1 MRYQHTRK
9 NPSRGFTLIELLLV
23 MVILAILAAVVVPK
37 MVGRGEQA
45 KVAAAKTD
53 ISMLESALNT
63 FEVDNSRFPS
73 SDEGLAALMQAP
85 GNASNWRGP
94 YIQHAPRDPW
104 TNPYIYV
111 YPGQHNPQ
119 SFDLYS
125 THDGKDTSGNELNN
139 WNANQ

>member
-1 MRYQHTRK
+1 MRYQ
-9 NPSRGFTLIELLLV
+9 NPRTNRNRAFTLIELLMV
-23 MVILAILAAVVVPK
+23 MVILAILAAVVVPRI
-37 MVGRGEQA
+37 VGRGEDA
-45 KVAAAKTD
+45 KVKAAKTD
-53 ISMLESALNT
+53 ISNLESALNT
-63 FEVDNSRFPS
+63 FEVDNSRYPS
-73 SDEGLAALMQAP
+73 SDEGLAALMTAP
-85 GNASNWRGP
+85 GNATNWHGP

-119 SFDLYS
+119 GFDLYS